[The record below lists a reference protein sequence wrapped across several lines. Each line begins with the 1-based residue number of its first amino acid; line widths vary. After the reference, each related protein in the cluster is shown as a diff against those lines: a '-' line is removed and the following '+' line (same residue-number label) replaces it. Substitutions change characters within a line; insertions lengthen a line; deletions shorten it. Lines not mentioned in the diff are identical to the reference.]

1 MKYYMAN
8 ETDASGHGH
17 TDFTYYE
24 LSDSSTLED
33 AQDIYTEENP
43 WVKYQECSRMRSAE
57 IDEETYKAG
66 LAFNRYVRVC
76 RDNDYGEAFGGECGE
91 HTYKDPKY
99 MSYQLWEHHN
109 MFPTRKWAEMFA
121 RPNKPVLIGYPKMFS
136 VYKMDENRNLHFVY
150 HYPSNGMDFRDDERL
165 RKKFVPKWDK

>member
-1 MKYYMAN
+1 MVN

-17 TDFTYYE
+17 TDFTYYA
-24 LSDSSTLED
+24 LSDESTLED

-43 WVKYQECSRMRSAE
+43 WVKYQECSRMRSSE

-66 LAFNRYVRVC
+66 LAFNRYAQVC
-76 RDNDYGEAFGGECGE
+76 RDNDY
-91 HTYKDPKY
+91 DNPPDR
-99 MSYQLWEHHN
+99 MSYQLWENHN

-121 RPNKPVLIGYPKMFS
+121 RPGKPVLIGYPKLFS

-150 HYPSNGMDFRDDERL
+150 HYSTGMDFRDDERL
-165 RKKFVPKWDK
+165 RKKFIPKWEK